1 MPASD
6 PVEILL
12 AHDLWATRNVL
23 EACAKL
29 SDEQFHQRFEIGPG
43 SLHDTVEHM
52 LGAMRLWTD
61 LMARRAIR
69 PRLEQPGSRRS
80 IAELQGLLEESTAEF
95 AQQARAR
102 PLDETVLRERGGKTY
117 TYTRGAVIMQVA
129 THGVHHRAQC
139 LNMLRQ
145 MGVAPLPPVSVAEW
159 TWTTNAAS
167 QGGAPRS
174 GTRLSYPGGPARPRA
189 V

>member
-43 SLHDTVEHM
+43 SLHDTIEHM

-61 LMARRAIR
+61 VLAQRVIR
-69 PRLEQPGSRRS
+69 PRLELAGARRPV
-80 IAELQGLLEESTAEF
+80 AELRRLLEESAAEF
-95 AQQARAR
+95 AEQARAR
-102 PLDETVLRERGGKTY
+102 PVDETVRRERGGKTY
-117 TYTRGAVIMQVA
+117 TYTRGAAIMQVA
-129 THGVHHRAQC
+129 THGAHHRAHC
-139 LNMLRQ
+139 LNMLRRL
-145 MGVAPLPPVSVAEW
+145 GVAPLPPVSVAEW
-159 TWTTNAAS
+159 TWTEV
-167 QGGAPRS
+167 AP
-174 GTRLSYPGGPARPRA
+174 G
-189 V
+189 